1 MARKRRV
8 RQTGWGFKRQR
19 RAAVAPTQHGSAS
32 GLVAGLVAAAVRS
45 CGAVRCFIAKRVAL
59 ATLLRH
65 RLGQRCPGAS
75 ELCGVPFVAQMA
87 VLRSRAC
94 ARANTYW
101 DGHAEAIA
109 SLMRQAPTRTNVVLV
124 GGSGA
129 GKSAHRHC
137 HRPRV
142 HPRWRQRPVLRCCRS
157 GQQTGGRDPCRSA
170 REAGRPTVPDGLRG
184 SRRACD
190 PWPPQ
195 STPQF
200 PPH

>member
-87 VLRSRAC
+87 VTSQPRVREGEHILGRAC
-94 ARANTYW
+94 GSHRELDAPGTDTDQCRAGGRLRRRQKRTSPLPSPARAS
-101 DGHAEAIA
+101 AMAPEAGSSMLSIW
-109 SLMRQAPTRTNVVLV
+109 STNW
-124 GGSGA
+124 
-129 GKSAHRHC
+129 
-137 HRPRV
+137 RPR
-142 HPRWRQRPVLRCCRS
+142 PVPV
-157 GQQTGGRDPCRSA
+157 GKGGWPTNC
-170 REAGRPTVPDGLRG
+170 AGWT
-184 SRRACD
+184 S
-190 PWPPQ
+190 WF
-195 STPQF
+195 STSL
-200 PPH
+200 